1 MKGNYH
7 RIEHYSIIVPSLGG
21 TPMSIAEE
29 FLESPGQ
36 MLDTLDIRCRG
47 ATTSD
52 IVLSLSDIH
61 KVFSEENALSKFLD
75 EMGAP
80 FANSKVMKC
89 GLPDIVPVGLL
100 LAKVPKTSS
109 LHAAESSL
117 KSMDPKLLT

>member
-36 MLDTLDIRCRG
+36 MLDTLDIRFRG

-61 KVFSEENALSKFLD
+61 KVFGRERIE
-75 EMGAP
+75 
-80 FANSKVMKC
+80 
-89 GLPDIVPVGLL
+89 
-100 LAKVPKTSS
+100 
-109 LHAAESSL
+109 
-117 KSMDPKLLT
+117 